1 MRRIF
6 HGIAG
11 CGSWILVL
19 AFCWGRAG
27 AQNPGDPFAAYPA
40 LFKTPLHYICYSTS
54 DSMIIDGKAD
64 EPVWRKASWTA
75 DFSDI
80 EGELRPKP
88 SLRTRAKM
96 LWDSR
101 CLYIYAEL
109 EEPELQGRLLQHD
122 TIIFQDNDFE
132 VFLNPENTTHNYFEL
147 EFNALGTVM
156 DLFMFR
162 PYRDGGNALMSWD
175 AQGMRSAV
183 SRRGT
188 LEHPGDKDGGWSVEM
203 AIPLSSLRFFG
214 ERPPRDSTLW
224 RINFSRVEWDWD
236 VKEGR
241 YIKRVD
247 PASGRPLP
255 EHNWV
260 WSPQGI
266 VDMHA
271 PERWGYL
278 QFSTRP
284 AGSEAV
290 EFADPA
296 DARARDYLW
305 LVYYKQRDYLRAHG
319 SYANKLEEL
328 GFEVLDAKVEIKL
341 ESSATQYRAT
351 IMDKGFNGKLTI
363 DQDGSIERG
372 R

>member
-1 MRRIF
+1 MM
-6 HGIAG
+6 G
-11 CGSWILVL
+11 CGLL
-19 AFCWGRAG
+19 LLCGRAA
-27 AQNPGDPFAAYPA
+27 AQHPFAAYSN
-40 LFKTPLHYICYSTS
+40 LFKTPLHYICYTTS

-64 EPVWRKASWTA
+64 EPEWQRSPWTE

-80 EGELRPKP
+80 EGTVRPKP

-96 LWDSR
+96 LWDIHN
-101 CLYIYAEL
+101 LYIYAEL
-109 EEPELQGRLLQHD
+109 EEPQLQGRLLQHD

-132 VFLNPENTTHNYFEL
+132 VFLNTENTTHNYFEL

-162 PYRDGGNALMSWD
+162 PYRDGGKALMSWD

-183 SRRGT
+183 NRIGT
-188 LEHPGDKDGGWSVEM
+188 INRPGDKDRGWSVEM
-203 AIPLSSLRFFG
+203 AIPMSSLRFFG

-236 VKEGR
+236 IKEAG

-247 PASGRPLP
+247 PATGRPLP

-278 QFSTRP
+278 QFSTRL

-290 EFADPA
+290 VFATPA
-296 DARARDYLW
+296 EERARGYLW
-305 LVYYKQRDYLRAHG
+305 LVYYKQRDFRRAHRYY
-319 SYANKLEEL
+319 SKRLEEL
-328 GFEVLDAKVEIKL
+328 DFPTIGAKADGYAISLDAA
-341 ESSATQYRAT
+341 ATQYTAT
-351 IMDKGFNGKLTI
+351 IWGKIFSGKLTI
-363 DQDGSIERG
+363 DQDGKIGG
-372 R
+372 RP